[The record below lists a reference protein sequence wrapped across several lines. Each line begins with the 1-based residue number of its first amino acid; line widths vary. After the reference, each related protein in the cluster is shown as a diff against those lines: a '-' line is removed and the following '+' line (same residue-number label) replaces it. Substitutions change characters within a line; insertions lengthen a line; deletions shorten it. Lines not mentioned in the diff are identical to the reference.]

1 MQKYVNLVDLVNTV
15 PRFTCRNRR
24 RYSWERASHTLEV
37 IEFILSFASL
47 TISLH
52 GPAEHWMCPADVSVQ
67 ALHCS
72 MNGSFDHC
80 FTARWAPYRS
90 CTKKKVRT
98 KLAPMHNG
106 QVITAKRSMAKQEL
120 RAILAEC
127 PLPVLKWLY
136 RLVPSTGAGTVSD
149 WLA

>member
-24 RYSWERASHTLEV
+24 RYSWDRASHTLEV

-90 CTKKKVRT
+90 CTKKRCVRSLHRCT
-98 KLAPMHNG
+98 MDRWSRRKDPWLNKSFALFSLNAPCQYSNDCTDSCHLRGLA
-106 QVITAKRSMAKQEL
+106 RC
-120 RAILAEC
+120 R
-127 PLPVLKWLY
+127 
-136 RLVPSTGAGTVSD
+136 TG
-149 WLA
+149 